1 MVIHQTR
8 ASTRLAAKARAAT
21 SSVTVTP
28 SPKKK
33 PKVQHNDTN
42 VLVASS
48 SSSSPPKIERR
59 TLFQHDDDTK
69 VREKVQNLIQ
79 SSICICSSS
88 SSSSSSIKTETMGGW
103 CLVDGL
109 AHCMTASDGI
119 LKEMIE
125 THGPPDFLK
134 KYLQTGKTSTRGKH
148 EDGYQSF
155 RSLCRTVAS
164 QQLAGPAANTI
175 WARFLGVI
183 GASPS
188 DTTNLTP
195 RAILSIVD
203 NGDVEDD
210 LRKPAGLSNAKC
222 NCIIAL
228 SEAFN
233 DGELSDSILSSAP
246 DEEVYQKLQQVKGI
260 GPWTVD
266 MFLLFECHRQN
277 ILPIGD
283 LAVRNGTSILW
294 KVKGKGKGG
303 AVCPKKNKDE
313 IELCHE
319 PFAPYRSIS
328 TYYMYKL
335 VDKRETKKDV
345 KGSKT

>member
-33 PKVQHNDTN
+33 QRVQHNGHDA
-42 VLVASS
+42 LVASL
-48 SSSSPPKIERR
+48 SSSSPKIEHR
-59 TLFQHDDDTK
+59 TLFQHYDDTK
-69 VREKVQNLIQ
+69 VREKVQYLIQ
-79 SSICICSSS
+79 SSIRSSS
-88 SSSSSSIKTETMGGW
+88 SSGSSIKTETMGGW

-109 AHCMTASDGI
+109 THCMNASNGI

-134 KYLQTGKTSTRGKH
+134 NYLQTGKTSTRGKH

-195 RAILSIVD
+195 QAILSIID

-303 AVCPKKNKDE
+303 ALCPKKDKDQ

-335 VDKRETKKDV
+335 VDKRETQRRM
-345 KGSKT
+345 

>member
-1 MVIHQTR
+1 MVIHQR

-21 SSVTVTP
+21 SSVAVTP

-33 PKVQHNDTN
+33 QRVQHN
-42 VLVASS
+42 VPVASS
-48 SSSSPPKIERR
+48 SPSSSPKIDRR
-59 TLFQHDDDTK
+59 TLFQHDDTTK

-79 SSICICSSS
+79 SSICSSS
-88 SSSSSSIKTETMGGW
+88 SLSGSSIKTETMGGW

-109 AHCMTASDGI
+109 THCMTASNGI
-119 LKEMIE
+119 LKDIIE
-125 THGPPDFLK
+125 IHGPPDFLK
-134 KYLQTGKTSTRGKH
+134 NYLQTGKTSTRGKH

-164 QQLAGPAANTI
+164 QQLAGPAANKI
-175 WARFLGVI
+175 WARFLEVVR
-183 GASPS
+183 ASPS

-195 RAILSIVD
+195 QAILSIID
-203 NGDVEDD
+203 DGDVEDD

-303 AVCPKKNKDE
+303 ALCPKKNKDD
-313 IELCHE
+313 IEMCHE

-335 VDKRETKKDV
+335 IDKKETKKDV
-345 KGSKT
+345 KGSKTG